1 MRTKL
6 QLKGYFDTTKK
17 CIIVSVNEFSDKSR
31 FVKMNDEQWAFYS
44 NHHKATYDEI
54 WQAQESVPPTPTEEQ
69 ILEMRRQEKIHE
81 IMNYD
86 TSDNVNGFYLNG
98 ELKWLDKET
107 RTTLANTIES
117 LKMVGRN
124 TLTIWFGDTY
134 IEIGLD
140 LAKQLLAVLEVYATD
155 CYNVT
160 ASHINA
166 VNALQTIEEIESFD
180 ISFGYPARPDFNTN
194 PSQTEA

>member
-1 MRTKL
+1 MRKTYI
-6 QLKGYFDTTKK
+6 YFDTKK
-17 CIIVSVNEFSDKSR
+17 RRIITLAHEIQNTSGIYVQLNSEQIEFFNTHR
-31 FVKMNDEQWAFYS
+31 
-44 NHHKATYDEI
+44 HATYDEI
-54 WQAQESVPPTPTEEQ
+54 WQAHEYVPPTPTPEQ
-69 ILEMRRQEKIHE
+69 LLEMARQEKIRE
-81 IMNYD
+81 IMDYD
-86 TSDNVNGFYLNG
+86 VSDNVNGFYLNG
-98 ELKWLDKET
+98 ELKWLDKDT

-117 LKMVGRN
+117 MKMVGRN
-124 TLTIWFGDTY
+124 TLTIWFDDTY
-134 IEIGLD
+134 VEIGLG

-194 PSQTEA
+194 IQQTEE